1 MKRYKAIIFDFD
13 GVLGK
18 TMEDNYNAWAY
29 ALKPYGISL
38 CEEEYLLLEGMNT
51 RGVAAHFLGKQ
62 DVGSI
67 EDVVAR
73 KEEHYLSHAVFS
85 FYEGVP
91 ALVKKLKRENY
102 KLALV
107 TGAGRRRLQKSDLD
121 SFLSFFEAVI
131 TADDV
136 AAGKPD
142 PAPFLAAAQALGVPP
157 SECLVVENAPLGIE
171 AAKAAGM
178 DCVAVASTL
187 KKSHLRKA
195 DRIIGKVTDLDFTQ

>member
-1 MKRYKAIIFDFD
+1 MKRYKAILFDFD

-38 CEEEYLLLEGMNT
+38 GEEEYLLLEGMPT
-51 RGVAAHFLGKQ
+51 RAVAAYFLGKE
-62 DVGSI
+62 DSESI

-85 FYEGVP
+85 FYDGVP
-91 ALVKKLKRENY
+91 ALVKKMKKNY

-107 TGAGRRRLQKSDLD
+107 TGAGRRRLQKSDLN
-121 SFLSFFEAVI
+121 SVLPFFEAVI

-136 AAGKPD
+136 ADGKPH
-142 PAPFLAAAQALGVPP
+142 PTPYLTAAQALGVSP
-157 SECLVVENAPLGIE
+157 SECLVVENAPLGID

-187 KKSHLRKA
+187 KKNHLCKA
-195 DRIIGKVTDLDFTQ
+195 DRIIEKVTDLDLTP

>member
-1 MKRYKAIIFDFD
+1 
-13 GVLGK
+13 
-18 TMEDNYNAWAY
+18 MEDNYNAWAY

-51 RGVAAHFLGKQ
+51 RGVASHFLGKQ
-62 DVGSI
+62 DAASI

-73 KEEHYLSHAVFS
+73 KEEHYLSHAIFS

-91 ALVKKLKRENY
+91 ALVKKLKKNY

-107 TGAGRRRLQKSDLD
+107 TGAGRRRLQKSDLG
-121 SFLSFFEAVI
+121 SVLSFFGAVI

-136 AAGKPD
+136 ADGKPD
-142 PAPFLAAAQALGVPP
+142 PAPYLAAAQALGVAP

-187 KKSHLRKA
+187 KKNHLRKA
-195 DRIIGKVTDLDFTQ
+195 DRIIEKVTDLDWTP